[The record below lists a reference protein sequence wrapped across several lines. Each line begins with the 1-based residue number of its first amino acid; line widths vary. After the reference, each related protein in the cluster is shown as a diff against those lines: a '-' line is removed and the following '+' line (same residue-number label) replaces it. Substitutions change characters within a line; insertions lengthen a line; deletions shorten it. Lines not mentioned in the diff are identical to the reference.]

1 MEQELI
7 LISKHVKQLVNER
20 KYKECERLISKTL
33 QKYPHSAIPQNL
45 FGIVLEKENN
55 HVLAMKHFR
64 AGYDLD
70 PTYLPCRVNMDQY
83 GDLYQRKEAPAY
95 FIEDCDKLRKNKTAM

>member
-7 LISKHVKQLVNER
+7 VISKRVKQLVNER
-20 KYKECERLISKTL
+20 KFKECERLICKTL

-55 HVLAMKHFR
+55 HILAMKHFR

-70 PTYLPCRVNMDQY
+70 PTYIPCRVNMDQY
-83 GDLYQRKEAPAY
+83 ADLYQKREEPAY
-95 FIEDCDKLRKNKTAM
+95 LIEDCEKNGKNKTAM